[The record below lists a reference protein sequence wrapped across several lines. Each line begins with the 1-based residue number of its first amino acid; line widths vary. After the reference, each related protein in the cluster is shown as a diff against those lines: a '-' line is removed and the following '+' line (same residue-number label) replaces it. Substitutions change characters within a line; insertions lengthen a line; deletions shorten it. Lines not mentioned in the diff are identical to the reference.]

1 MTDER
6 VLYRVRKTV
15 LEMLKDRSYNVA
27 DAEIEE
33 SYEEFE
39 SRYNTK
45 PQMNFIAH
53 RPVATAITAASDD
66 VKMDAADS
74 MMEAIYVVFET
85 KKEKLSGDDVKKLIS
100 FMHSYSDEKKNEN
113 EQDLMN
119 CIIIV
124 KGGATAIGKK
134 VSFHSTILIIVLDTR
149 WVQSLRF

>member
-15 LEMLKDRSYNVA
+15 LEMLKDRGYNVA

-39 SRYNTK
+39 QRYNVK

-53 RPVATAITAASDD
+53 RPVQAQAAVPLDSADA
-66 VKMDAADS
+66 KMEDQ

-85 KKEKLSGDDVKKLIS
+85 KKEKLSGEDVKKLIS
-100 FMHSYSDEKKNEN
+100 FMHSYSDEKKNQN

-124 KGGATAIGKK
+124 KGGATAIGRK
-134 VSFHSTILIIVLDTR
+134 VSFHLEGL
-149 WVQSLRF
+149 